1 MSDVDFHDET
11 VNQPGA
17 VSVDVGGH
25 VFTALAD
32 ASISCTVERVF
43 ATIDAAC
50 RKAGGPISFTKREL
64 VKPVGV
70 GVKAIG
76 NALERLRADNRVTT
90 ERRGQRYWYHTVPER
105 SITEQGQLGLVNV
118 AAITSR
124 PPPVTRLDQ
133 LGSTVH
139 AGSTHPEGIGR
150 EPGENPEGI
159 GREVDA
165 QLASE
170 PAAEELLNCPRCG
183 PRAMQPT
190 KWEGLRSAALPGRVY
205 FCAGN
210 QNRCSRLVHTTIG
223 EFRAAGLP
231 ELDDAA
237 ASTLLRDRLGKPHP
251 SPTQPGL
258 TNENRPTADQSRSGY
273 VEEVRK
279 LYGGRLP
286 WEADADA

>member
-1 MSDVDFHDET
+1 MGYTSDDNSATAWRRRDSDMSDVDFHDET
-11 VNQPGA
+11 VNQPGT

-43 ATIDAAC
+43 TTIDAAC

-70 GVKAIG
+70 GVRAIG
-76 NALERLRADNRVTT
+76 NALERLRTDNRVTT

-124 PPPVTRLDQ
+124 PAPVTRLDQ

-150 EPGENPEGI
+150 EPGGNPERRVPGGNPAGTAGPESGGNPAGTRRESLLEGGGVPDQHSGERALRPTAEGIGNPAGADAEGI
-159 GREVDA
+159 GRESRA
-165 QLASE
+165 GTRRESGGNRRRSQR
-170 PAAEELLNCPRCG
+170 LNPQR
-183 PRAMQPT
+183 
-190 KWEGLRSAALPGRVY
+190 
-205 FCAGN
+205 
-210 QNRCSRLVHTTIG
+210 
-223 EFRAAGLP
+223 
-231 ELDDAA
+231 
-237 ASTLLRDRLGKPHP
+237 
-251 SPTQPGL
+251 
-258 TNENRPTADQSRSGY
+258 
-273 VEEVRK
+273 
-279 LYGGRLP
+279 
-286 WEADADA
+286 